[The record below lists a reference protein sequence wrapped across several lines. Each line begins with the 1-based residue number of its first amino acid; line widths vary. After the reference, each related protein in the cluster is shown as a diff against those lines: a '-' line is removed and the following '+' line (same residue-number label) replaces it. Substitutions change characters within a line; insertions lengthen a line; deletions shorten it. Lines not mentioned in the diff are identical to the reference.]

1 MKKKKAIIVDMDGT
15 ICENV
20 TGRPWYGE
28 GAADGMMTDAPYTD
42 IINMLRTYLEN
53 YEMQLLI
60 LTGRNDTKDVRAA
73 TLAWL
78 ETNWFYPDKL
88 FMRKPGDYSKTAAFK
103 EKTYVEKIEP
113 YYNVIMVF
121 EDNNACVQ
129 MFRDK
134 GLLVLQPQNS
144 DY

>member
-1 MKKKKAIIVDMDGT
+1 MKKKAVIVDMDGT

-28 GAADGMMTDAPYTD
+28 GAAEGMLTDAPYTN
-42 IINMLRTYLEN
+42 IIDMIRTYCDE
-53 YEMQLLI
+53 YDAQLLI
-60 LTGRNDTKDVRAA
+60 LTGRNDTPEIRQA
-73 TLAWL
+73 TLEWL
-78 ETNWFYPDKL
+78 GRNWFHPDKL
-88 FMRKPGDYSKTAAFK
+88 FMRKPKDYSKTVVYK
-103 EKTYVEKIEP
+103 EKTYTEQIEP
-113 YYNVIMVF
+113 YYDVIMVF

-134 GLLVLQPQNS
+134 GLIVLQPQSS